1 MYYNKTILIG
11 RLTKNPELRTFENG
25 SVAMLSLAIDR
36 GYKMDDGET
45 ETDFVD
51 IVAFKGKATF
61 IEKWFKK
68 GMLVMVEGKLQ
79 SRRWVDKDGNN
90 RYSVRVI
97 ADEVRFAEPKKKVY
111 MIQTLARRTITLEL

>member
-1 MYYNKTILIG
+1 MYYNKIILVG
-11 RLTKNPELRTFENG
+11 RLTKDPELRTFENG
-25 SVAMLSLAIDR
+25 SVAIFSLAIDR
-36 GYKMDDGET
+36 DYKSDDGET

-61 IEKWFKK
+61 VNKWFKK

-90 RYSVRVI
+90 RYSANVV
-97 ADEVRFAEPKKKVY
+97 ADEVRFAEPKKKDTDEAY
-111 MIQTLARRTITLEL
+111 DSTEDNNS